1 MRASNSYKY
10 KNKHDKS
17 IVLLTNMLIEKNERI
32 RNKGR
37 ETRNKRKTQTAKSFE
52 IKIDKSK
59 VSKEKLSNL
68 QRLFLEGKWFTNYII
83 SKGITDS
90 VPYKDYKVNKVNV
103 KVNDKFEERELRL
116 LSSQMKQYIIKR
128 LQSNVKTLHELSK

>member
-1 MRASNSYKY
+1 
-10 KNKHDKS
+10 
-17 IVLLTNMLIEKNERI
+17 MLIEKNERI

-59 VSKEKLSNL
+59 ISKEKLSNL

-90 VPYKDYKVNKVNV
+90 VPYKDYKVNKEARSP
-103 KVNDKFEERELRL
+103 KQASAAREATSVR
-116 LSSQMKQYIIKR
+116 
-128 LQSNVKTLHELSK
+128 VG